1 MITFPKNEEPAGKQL
16 ESIATVS
23 GTNLK
28 KESSL
33 IFIKDRPLTKEGESV
48 EDAYVRV
55 IQAKE
60 EEIWRDNHPGKELFV
75 TVCNLCKARH
85 LLDFDADKKHFEC
98 SCEIGPTSKEQSH
111 YYVCN
116 AGHSHYD
123 IKKSFNKTKRDCK
136 ICDHMLNAQ
145 TKKEAEFNQK
155 VRERDMEEIRTA
167 EKLRKAVE
175 DRKAEDK
182 THQKLVEAE
191 LFAATLAKQLTPLFE
206 DLKKE
211 IRIAKAEK

>member
-1 MITFPKNEEPAGKQL
+1 MITFPKNEEPTGKQL
-16 ESIATVS
+16 ESTATIS

-28 KESSL
+28 GERTL
-33 IFIKDRPLTKEGESV
+33 VFIKDRPLTKEGESV

-60 EEIWRDNHPGKELFV
+60 EEIWRDNHPGKQLFV
-75 TVCNLCKARH
+75 TTCNLCKARH
-85 LLDFDADKKHFEC
+85 LLDFDAEKSHFEC
-98 SCEIGPTSKEQSH
+98 LCETGPSNKEH
-111 YYVCN
+111 PIYYVCN

-175 DRKAEDK
+175 DGKAKEK

-191 LFAATLAKQLTPLFE
+191 LFAATLAKQLIPLFE